1 MGTESEIVAGMA
13 ARLEP
18 LIEALEMTD
27 RDIRGERDMG
37 DNHSNI
43 IPFPLRNTRRRP
55 PSPARDLSA
64 IRDELAVLFARVAIL
79 LARMIDQPPE

>member
-1 MGTESEIVAGMA
+1 
-13 ARLEP
+13 
-18 LIEALEMTD
+18 
-27 RDIRGERDMG
+27 MG